1 MRTAYLDEL
10 NYKDSSI
17 NRTPPNQFR
26 LKCRT
31 QEFTSQSSG
40 SCPGF
45 VQANVTILPREYAY
59 DFLVFCQ
66 RNPKPC
72 PLLEILDP
80 GSYLTSVMANNADI
94 RTDIPK
100 YTVLRNGQRSEELH
114 DISSLWHEDLV
125 TFLLGCSYSFEEA
138 LIREGIPV
146 RHIQENKNVPMYVT
160 SIPCRPAGIFSGP
173 LVVSMRPVHKD
184 LVAKAVEI
192 TSKFPRVHG
201 APVHV
206 GNAEEIGIKDI
217 NRVDFGEAVT
227 IREDEVPVFWA
238 CGVTPMKAC
247 MDSRIPFAITH
258 SPGHMLVL
266 DKLNIELEISNE
278 ISSIE

>member
-1 MRTAYLDEL
+1 MRTSHLDDL
-10 NYKDSSI
+10 SSKNFPI
-17 NRTPPNQFR
+17 DRSPPHLFR
-26 LKCRT
+26 YKCRT
-31 QEFTSQSSG
+31 QDLTSQTSSA
-40 SCPGF
+40 CPGF

-80 GSYLTSVMANNADI
+80 GTYLTSIMAQNADI
-94 RTDIPK
+94 RSDIPK
-100 YTVLRNGQRSEELH
+100 YTILRDGVKSEEVL
-114 DISSLWHEDLV
+114 DISSYWREDLV

-146 RHIQENKNVPMYVT
+146 RHIEQNKNVPMYVT
-160 SIPCRPAGIFSGP
+160 SILCRSSGVFSGP
-173 LVVSMRPVHKD
+173 LVVSMRPIPKD
-184 LVAKAVEI
+184 MVNKAIEI

-201 APVHV
+201 APVHI
-206 GNAEEIGIKDI
+206 GNPEEIGIKDI
-217 NRVDFGEAVT
+217 NSVDFGDAVS
-227 IREDEVPVFWA
+227 IYEDEVPVFWA

-247 MDSRIPFAITH
+247 MDSGISFAITH

-266 DKLNIELEISNE
+266 DKLNVELDISHEISYTV
-278 ISSIE
+278 